1 MLLLKK
7 MASLRQMRKA
17 VEELDMIHER
27 ATWFKQH
34 LQFTFK
40 KVMYY
45 IASASLKKANSIR
58 RDIRAIKKS
67 GARDENEK
75 SKITIKV
82 NGRLAHTVKYLNLLL
97 QYYESLC
104 DDGYEYGQ
112 VTQPPDLDEKKRMKM
127 LGVVDDP
134 DIKAIIKGHFEQE
147 YSEDEDDI
155 IVPVRKRKSKKYA

>member
-1 MLLLKK
+1 

-17 VEELDMIHER
+17 VEELDVIHER
-27 ATWFKQH
+27 ATWFKQN
-34 LQFTFK
+34 LQFNFK
-40 KVMYY
+40 KVMSY
-45 IASASLKKANSIR
+45 IASVSLQKADSLR
-58 RDIRAIKKS
+58 RDIKAIKKS

-82 NGRLAHTVKYLNLLL
+82 DRRLAHTVKYLNLLL

-134 DIKAIIKGHFEQE
+134 KFKSIIEDHFEQE
-147 YSEDEDDI
+147 YSEDDI